1 MIKRILKSVIRIL
14 MISLLT
20 MGLIIAILQNE
31 RVQSFIA
38 QSGSAW
44 LSESLGV
51 SVWIEKVSISSL
63 LDVKIKNIRINDHH
77 NQPLITARSIRF
89 KYPLFQPF
97 INEWPIDEVIIDSAF
112 INLVAYKGE
121 DELNINKLFSS
132 SSDTLLNNSS
142 PSDRKPVQIGLNRLQ
157 LVNSRFVYQVEDFLD
172 SSIQGM
178 DYSNLD
184 ISSIN
189 IELEDIHVIDDS
201 IVAHIISM
209 SAKDRCGVELNHLEG
224 LANVSST
231 NMILESAQL
240 FTPDSKAHLNLKFE
254 YPSWS
259 AYLDFINEVNIK
271 AEIFPSQLNMRDI
284 SFFAPDIIGMDN
296 FLRVQGI
303 VNGPIRNL
311 KGKDLK
317 ITFGEATNFKGDLQ
331 MAGLPNIY
339 ETFINLKVDDLSTSL
354 YDIKSFLL
362 PGGENLSMIPPELEK
377 FGKIRIKG
385 RFTGFY
391 NDFVSNNDIYTEIG
405 KLKTDI
411 QFQNNLQEN
420 IVYYKGDFNA
430 RNFDLGQFLE
440 QESDFGKINF
450 KLNVKGKGLD
460 LATLET
466 KINGRID
473 SLDFRN
479 NELNT
484 IFVNA
489 MIQKN
494 QFEGTMSI
502 EDNLIN
508 TDFKGL
514 INFNTDN
521 PEFDFVAKLNHV
533 KLADLGLLDID
544 PTASLSTNVHM
555 NFTGNRLDQFEG
567 LIEVDS
573 TTFEYMDEVYFMDSL
588 YIYSHKSTNADIQD
602 TIRMGSD
609 FINGEII
616 GKYTLEGLPYAVEN
630 LSQKFIRN
638 YDFIERD
645 FNQDLYEHFDFSF
658 NLNNSSTL
666 TNLFVPSLQLQDSL
680 LIYGHYYSDQSDLLM
695 EVKTNEFSWD
705 SYKIIQPQFTLQ
717 TSPNNA
723 LTLFETRELIIK
735 EPSDNDT
742 LKLGMD
748 QLRLEMKFQNDS
760 ALFGFNW
767 YNQNSK
773 YKNKGDIRGV
783 LSVESSEKMDIQFTK
798 VDMIINDSVWKVNQ
812 RSGLHIDTSS
822 ISFDSLKFFSKNQS
836 VMFNG
841 TIARS
846 LKESFQIQFQNFN
859 ISVFNIITKQSGIRL
874 KGFIT
879 GDFQLIDVY
888 DQAGFLA
895 DLKIKSFALNGEN
908 LGDAELKSTWNTD
921 QSVFINLS
929 LQKRG
934 SKGEYKPLF
943 LEGYYFPNSS
953 EGQLDM
959 DLSMRNM
966 SLSFLKP
973 FLDSFVSDLEGQA
986 TGEINL
992 KGTIEKPILKGQ
1004 LDLARTQFRI
1014 IYLNTLYSLSGT
1026 MYLDN
1031 QMLGFNEV
1039 IVFDTV
1045 GNQATIQGGLVHK
1058 NLRNF
1063 GVDLKVFPNK
1073 FVGLNTLKGMNELFY
1088 GKAVVS
1094 GDVMIKGPFDNIFL
1108 DVNVSSESGTSLTI
1122 PINTT
1127 LGVSENNFIVFIDKT
1142 DTISVKNEKAFVP
1155 QLQSFSLNMDLNIT
1169 PEAKIQLFLPAQLG
1183 EIDARGSGD
1192 LNMNLSRTGNFR
1204 MSGDYRVSRG
1214 LFYFKIRNLLNRRFQ
1229 LNEGGT
1235 ISWTGDPY
1243 AGVLGMSAKYELK
1256 TSLNSLGLEQDS
1268 SYRNRVPVDCII
1280 GLTGPIMDPNVKFR
1294 FEFPNAT
1301 EEVKQYVFTK
1311 IDTTNPSEMSQQML
1325 SLLVFNSFS
1334 FNDGTGNNTLGSS
1347 VSGSSMQIVAN
1358 QLSNWLSQI
1367 SKDVDIGINYRPGGE
1382 LTNEEVEVALSTQ
1395 LFNERVTIDG
1405 NFGYQNVQN
1414 NPNTNASS
1422 IVGDLNVEVRI
1433 TKDGRLRL
1441 KAFNRT
1447 NTVDLLDNTSPY
1459 TQGVG
1464 IFYRK
1469 EFNNLEELFSN
1480 QKRKERKKKEQQKLA
1495 KSKAVQLKEEDAINK
1510 TE

>member
-1 MIKRILKSVIRIL
+1 

-44 LSESLGV
+44 LSERLGV
-51 SVWIEKVSISSL
+51 SVWIEKVSITSF

-77 NQPLITARSIRF
+77 EQALITAKSIRF
-89 KYPLFQPF
+89 KYPLFQAF
-97 INEWPIDEVIIDSAF
+97 RNEWPLDEVSIDSAF
-112 INLVAYKGE
+112 INLVVYNGE
-121 DELNINKLFSS
+121 DDLNINNLLSS
-132 SSDTLLNNSS
+132 SSDTSLIDTTSFAKE
-142 PSDRKPVQIGLNRLQ
+142 PIRIGLNRLS
-157 LVNSRFVYQVEDFLD
+157 LTNSRFVYQVQDQVD

-178 DYSNLD
+178 DYNNLD

-189 IELEDIHVIDDS
+189 IEMEDIHVVDDS
-201 IVAHIISM
+201 VVAHILSM

-224 LANVSST
+224 YANVSSS
-231 NMILESAQL
+231 NMILKSGQLLTPESN
-240 FTPDSKAHLNLKFE
+240 AHLNLTFE
-254 YPSWS
+254 YQSWS
-259 AYLDFINEVNIK
+259 AYLDFINDVNIK
-271 AEIFPSQLNMRDI
+271 AEIFPSQLNMSDI
-284 SFFAPDIIGMDN
+284 SFFSPDIIGMDN
-296 FLRVQGI
+296 FLRVQGD

-311 KGKDLK
+311 RGKDLK
-317 ITFGEATNFKGDLQ
+317 ISYGEATSFKGDLQ
-331 MAGLPNIY
+331 MTGLPNIY
-339 ETFINLKVDDLSTSL
+339 ETFINLEVDDLSTSL
-354 YDIKSFLL
+354 IDIKSFLL
-362 PGGENLSMIPPELEK
+362 PGGENLSMVPPELAK

-411 QFQNNLQEN
+411 QFQNNIQEN

-430 RNFDLGQFLE
+430 RNFDLGQFIE

-502 EDNLIN
+502 EDDLIN

-514 INFNTDN
+514 INFNSEN
-521 PEFDFVAKLNHV
+521 PEFDFVANLKHV

-544 PTASLSTNVHM
+544 TTASLSTNVHM
-555 NFTGNRLDQFEG
+555 NFTGGQLDQFEG
-567 LIEVDS
+567 LIAIDS
-573 TTFEYMDEVYFMDSL
+573 TTFEYMGETYFMDSL
-588 YIYSHKSTNADIQD
+588 YLYSHKNNTSTIQD
-602 TIRMGSD
+602 TIRLGSD
-609 FINGEII
+609 FLNGEIV
-616 GKYTLEGLPYAVEN
+616 GKYTLEGLPYSLEK
-630 LSQKFIRN
+630 LSQKYIHNF
-638 YDFIERD
+638 DFIEYD
-645 FNQDLYEHFDFSF
+645 FDKETQEHFDFSF
-658 NLNNSSTL
+658 ILKNSSTL
-666 TNLFVPSLQLQDSL
+666 SNLFVPSLKLRDSL
-680 LIYGHYYSDQSDLLM
+680 FISGHYYSDQDDLLLD
-695 EVKTNEFSWD
+695 VKTNEFSWD
-705 SYKIIQPQFTLQ
+705 SYKIVQPQFTLQ
-717 TSPNNA
+717 TSDDHA
-723 LTLFETRELIIK
+723 LALFETKELIIK
-735 EPSDNDT
+735 EPSKQDT

-748 QLRLEMKFQNDS
+748 QLRFDMNLKNDS

-773 YKNKGDIRGV
+773 YKNKGDIKGV
-783 LSVESSEKMDIQFTK
+783 LNVKSSKKMNIQFTK
-798 VDMIINDSVWKVNQ
+798 VDMVINDSIWKVKQ
-812 RSGLHIDTSS
+812 RSGLSIDTSS
-822 ISFDSLKFFSKNQS
+822 ISFDSLKFYSQNQS
-836 VMFNG
+836 VLFNG
-841 TIARS
+841 VIAKS

-859 ISVFNIITKQSGIRL
+859 ISVFNIITKQSGIKL

-879 GDFQLIDVY
+879 GDFQLIDAY

-895 DLKIKSFALNGEN
+895 DLKIKSFVLNGEN

-921 QSVFINLS
+921 QSVFVNLS

-934 SKGEYKPLF
+934 SKGEYKPLY
-943 LEGYYFPNSS
+943 LEGYYYPKSIEN
-953 EGQLDM
+953 QLDM
-959 DLSMRNM
+959 DLSLRNM

-992 KGTIEKPILKGQ
+992 KGTVEKPTINGQ

-1026 MYLDN
+1026 LFLDN
-1031 QMLGFNEV
+1031 EMLGFNEV
-1039 IVFDTV
+1039 VVFDTV

-1063 GVDLKVFPNK
+1063 GVDLKVFPRN

-1094 GDVMIKGPFDNIFL
+1094 GDLSIKGPFDNIFL

-1127 LGVSENNFIVFIDKT
+1127 LGVSDNSFIVFIDKT
-1142 DTISVKNEKAFVP
+1142 DTTSNKNKKAFAP

-1169 PEAKIQLFLPAQLG
+1169 PDAKIQIFLPSQLG

-1192 LNMNLSRTGNFR
+1192 LNMNLSRTGSFR
-1204 MSGDYRVSRG
+1204 MSGDYRVYRG
-1214 LFYFKIRNLLNRRFQ
+1214 LFHFKIRNLLNRRFQ

-1334 FNDGTGNNTLGSS
+1334 FNNGTGNSTLGSS

-1367 SKDVDIGINYRPGGE
+1367 SKDVDIGIKYRPGGE

-1395 LFNERVTIDG
+1395 LFDERVTIDG

-1414 NPNTNASS
+1414 NPSTNASS
-1422 IVGDLNVEVRI
+1422 IVGDLNVEVKI

-1469 EFNNLEELFSN
+1469 EFNNFEELFTS
-1480 QKRKERKKKEQQKLA
+1480 QRRQERKRNEEQNRV
-1495 KSKAVQLKEEDAINK
+1495 KSKAVQPKEEDEVNK
-1510 TE
+1510 AD